1 MKNLSQLNLTK
12 VLVTAVIVLLVVA
25 IFTAAVG
32 DNIFADF
39 YSMISAPFQRTAAD
53 VTDELGGDYSKSREE
68 LIAENNELKEEIGN
82 LTSQIIDYDD
92 IKKENE
98 ILRKYYGIKEENPG
112 YEIAVASVI
121 RRDPNDDFYGF
132 TIDKGSNDG
141 VSINDPVITDNGL
154 VGWISEVNSTTSRVT
169 TLLSPEAKVGAMD
182 QKTQDSGIATG
193 NVTYSDDGL
202 LVLTVISAD
211 NTIKNGD
218 IVITTGVGGVY
229 PPSIVIGKVTD
240 LQYDRYDT
248 TPYAVIEPYEDLRS
262 VSDVVVITSFEGQG
276 VVEEAIDT
284 DSDTDTD
291 TDTDLSTDTDSDSD
305 TSTDKAAS
313 SGTESST

>member
-1 MKNLSQLNLTK
+1 MKNLSQRNLTK
-12 VLVTAVIVLLVVA
+12 ILTTTVIILLVVA

-39 YSMISAPFQRTAAD
+39 YSRISAPFQQTAAELA
-53 VTDELGGDYSKSREE
+53 DELGGDYNKSKEE
-68 LIAENNELKEEIGN
+68 LIEENEALKEEIGS

-98 ILRKYYGIKEENPG
+98 MLKKYYGIKDSNPD
-112 YEIAVASVI
+112 YEIAVAAVI

-132 TIDKGSNDG
+132 TIDKGSRDG
-141 VSINDPVITDNGL
+141 VSINDPVITDKGL
-154 VGWISEVNSTTSRVT
+154 VGWISEVSVTTGKVT

-193 NVTYSDDGL
+193 SIAHSDDGL
-202 LVLTVISAD
+202 LILSVISAD

-229 PPSIVIGKVTD
+229 PPNIVIGKVTD
-240 LQYDRYDT
+240 MQYDRYDT
-248 TPYAVIEPYEDLRS
+248 TPYAVIQPYEDLRS
-262 VSDVVVITSFEGQG
+262 ISDVVVITSFEGQG
-276 VVEEAIDT
+276 VVEEASDT
-284 DSDTDTD
+284 DSDT
-291 TDTDLSTDTDSDSD
+291 
-305 TSTDKAAS
+305 
-313 SGTESST
+313 ER